1 MIMGS
6 YEQLSMFTMSME
18 PTTAIC
24 CFGRGLASATP
35 IETWMADFVPN
46 GEYVIHVAGHPLV
59 LRPAG
64 ITRKAIPK
72 GHEFYHY
79 LIGDKLYAGIFVGRD
94 QEYQQAASS

>member
-1 MIMGS
+1 MGS

-18 PTTAIC
+18 QTTAIC

-35 IETWMADFVPN
+35 IETWMTDLVPN

-94 QEYQQAASS
+94 AR

>member
-1 MIMGS
+1 MSG

-35 IETWMADFVPN
+35 IETWMTDLVPN
-46 GEYVIHVAGHPLV
+46 GEYVVHVAGHPLV

-72 GHEFYHY
+72 GH
-79 LIGDKLYAGIFVGRD
+79 
-94 QEYQQAASS
+94 